1 MSIVQDVTWVGGVE
15 LQERE
20 AQRGREP
27 CEESA
32 ITITW
37 GVASVSQGFIQG
49 KTFMQALAVIKDG
62 DDDPR
67 TTEGTTIWPAQQLA
81 QESFFLRN
89 ILYYKILLGFA

>member
-37 GVASVSQGFIQG
+37 GVASVGQGFIQG

-62 DDDPR
+62 DDDGRTRGPR
-67 TTEGTTIWPAQQLA
+67 HGGGHELAAPTTRL
-81 QESFFLRN
+81 
-89 ILYYKILLGFA
+89 

>member
-1 MSIVQDVTWVGGVE
+1 MSFK
-15 LQERE
+15 RE
-20 AQRGREP
+20 ARAHRGRKP

-32 ITITW
+32 ITITL
-37 GVASVSQGFIQG
+37 GVASVSQSGFIQG
-49 KTFMQALAVIKDG
+49 KTFMQALAVIKDW